1 MIKLMREGAHKYP
14 WLLKSMMGI
23 LAIAFVV
30 GMGWWGFTD
39 SQSNAIASVGELP
52 ISREEYRRA
61 YENTY
66 RYYKDNVQGD
76 FKEETLKQ
84 FVLDGLIHSRLW
96 TLAAKDM
103 GVTVS
108 PAELRDDIVRR
119 PDFQKNGQFDPDL
132 YRRLL
137 AANRLTPA
145 LFESMHATEL
155 LREKARMMVRDSV
168 ALTPAEIAE
177 AQTLLARQTQ
187 TEASG
192 QPAQTAN
199 ERLLQD
205 FLFQKQQRAL
215 MAYQEA
221 LKANV
226 PIQVHKEML

>member
-1 MIKLMREGAHKYP
+1 
-14 WLLKSMMGI
+14 
-23 LAIAFVV
+23 
-30 GMGWWGFTD
+30 
-39 SQSNAIASVGELP
+39 
-52 ISREEYRRA
+52 
-61 YENTY
+61 
-66 RYYKDNVQGD
+66 
-76 FKEETLKQ
+76 
-84 FVLDGLIHSRLW
+84 LIHSRLW

-192 QPAQTAN
+192 QAAQTAN

>member
-39 SQSNAIASVGELP
+39 SQSNGIASVGDLP

-84 FVLDGLIHSRLW
+84 FVLDGLIHSKLW

-155 LREKARMMVRDSV
+155 LREKARMIVRDSV

-187 TEASG
+187 TESSG

>member
-52 ISREEYRRA
+52 ISRDEYLRA

-108 PAELRDDIVRR
+108 QAELRDDIVRR

-177 AQTLLARQTQ
+177 AQTLQARQTQ

>member
-14 WLLKSMMGI
+14 WLLKSIMGV

-39 SQSNAIASVGELP
+39 SQSSGIASVGDLP

-84 FVLDGLIHSRLW
+84 FVLDGLIHSKLW

-155 LREKARMMVRDSV
+155 LREKARMIVRDSV
-168 ALTPAEIAE
+168 SLTPVEIAE

-187 TEASG
+187 TESSG

-221 LKANV
+221 LKAKV

>member
-14 WLLKSMMGI
+14 WLLKSIMGI

-30 GMGWWGFTD
+30 GMGWWGFSE
-39 SQSNAIASVGELP
+39 SQSNAIASVGDLP
-52 ISREEYRRA
+52 ISRDEYRRA

-66 RYYKDNVQGD
+66 RYYKENVQGD
-76 FKEETLKQ
+76 FKEDTLKQ
-84 FVLDGLIHSRLW
+84 FVLDGLIHSKLW

-108 PAELRDDIVRR
+108 AAELRDDIVRR

-145 LFESMHATEL
+145 LFESMHTTEL
-155 LREKARMMVRDSV
+155 LREKARTIVRDSV

-177 AQTLLARQTQ
+177 AQTLLARQTPR
-187 TEASG
+187 ESG
-192 QPAQTAN
+192 QTAQTAN
-199 ERLLQD
+199 ERVLQD

-215 MAYQEA
+215 MAFQEA
-221 LKANV
+221 LKSQVA
-226 PIQVHKEML
+226 IQIHKEML

>member
-23 LAIAFVV
+23 LAIAFAV

-52 ISREEYRRA
+52 ISRDEYLRA

-192 QPAQTAN
+192 QAAQTAN

>member
-14 WLLKSMMGI
+14 WLLKSIMGV
-23 LAIAFVV
+23 LAIAFIV

-39 SQSNAIASVGELP
+39 SQTDAIASVGDLSV
-52 ISREEYRRA
+52 SRDEYRRA

-84 FVLDGLIHSRLW
+84 FVLDGLIQSKLW
-96 TLAAKDM
+96 TLAAKDL

-137 AANRLTPA
+137 AANRLTPS
-145 LFESMHATEL
+145 LFESMQTTEL
-155 LREKARMMVRDSV
+155 LREKARMIVRDSV
-168 ALTPAEIAE
+168 ALTPAEITE
-177 AQTLLARQTQ
+177 AQTLMARQSQ
-187 TEASG
+187 TESSG
-192 QPAQTAN
+192 QAAQTAN

-221 LKANV
+221 LKAQV
-226 PIQVHKEML
+226 PIQIHKELL

>member
-14 WLLKSMMGI
+14 WLLKSIMGV

-39 SQSNAIASVGELP
+39 SQSNGIASVGDLP
-52 ISREEYRRA
+52 ISQDEYRRA

-84 FVLDGLIHSRLW
+84 FVLDGLIHSKLW

-145 LFESMHATEL
+145 LFESMHAIEL
-155 LREKARMMVRDSV
+155 LREKARMIVRDSV

-177 AQTLLARQTQ
+177 AETLLARQTQ
-187 TEASG
+187 TESSG
-192 QPAQTAN
+192 QPARTAN

-221 LKANV
+221 LKAKV

>member
-39 SQSNAIASVGELP
+39 SQSKAIASVGELP

>member
-14 WLLKSMMGI
+14 WLLKSIMGV
-23 LAIAFVV
+23 LAIAFIV

-39 SQSNAIASVGELP
+39 SQTDGIASVGDLP
-52 ISREEYRRA
+52 VSREEYRRA

-84 FVLDGLIHSRLW
+84 FVLDGLIHSKLW

-108 PAELRDDIVRR
+108 PGELRDDIVRR

-137 AANRLTPA
+137 AANRLTPS
-145 LFESMHATEL
+145 LFESMHTTEL
-155 LREKARMMVRDSV
+155 LREKARMIVRDSV

-187 TEASG
+187 TESSG

-199 ERLLQD
+199 ERVLQD
-205 FLFQKQQRAL
+205 FLFQQQQRAL
-215 MAYQEA
+215 MAYQEE
-221 LKANV
+221 LKAIV
-226 PIQVHKEML
+226 PIQIHQEML

>member
-14 WLLKSMMGI
+14 WLLKSLMGL
-23 LAIAFVV
+23 LAIAFIV

-39 SQSNAIASVGELP
+39 SQSGGIASVGDLP
-52 ISREEYRRA
+52 ITREEYRRA

-84 FVLDGLIHSRLW
+84 FVLDGLIHSKLW
-96 TLAAKDM
+96 SLAAKDM

-155 LREKARMMVRDSV
+155 LREKARTMVRDSV

-177 AQTLLARQTQ
+177 AQSLLARQSQ
-187 TEASG
+187 TESSG
-192 QPAQTAN
+192 PPAQTAN

-221 LKANV
+221 LKAKV

>member
-1 MIKLMREGAHKYP
+1 MIKLMREGARKYP
-14 WLLKSMMGI
+14 WLLKSIMGG

-39 SQSNAIASVGELP
+39 SQSNGIASVGDLP

-84 FVLDGLIHSRLW
+84 FVLDGLIHSKLW

-155 LREKARMMVRDSV
+155 LREKARMIVRDSV

-177 AQTLLARQTQ
+177 AQTLLARQKQ
-187 TEASG
+187 TESSG

-221 LKANV
+221 LKVKV

>member
-1 MIKLMREGAHKYP
+1 MREGAHKYP

-52 ISREEYRRA
+52 ISRDEYLRA

-192 QPAQTAN
+192 QAAQTAN

>member
-14 WLLKSMMGI
+14 WLLQSIMGA

-30 GMGWWGFTD
+30 GMGWWGFSEGQT
-39 SQSNAIASVGELP
+39 NAIASVGDLP
-52 ISREEYRRA
+52 ISRDEYRRA

-84 FVLDGLIHSRLW
+84 FVLDGLIHSRIW

-108 PAELRDDIVRR
+108 PEELRDDIVRR

-145 LFESMHATEL
+145 LFESMHETEI
-155 LREKARMMVRDSV
+155 LREKARMVVRDSV
-168 ALTPAEIAE
+168 ALTPTEIAE
-177 AQTLLARQTQ
+177 AQTLLARQAQ
-187 TEASG
+187 PESPG
-192 QPAQTAN
+192 QSAQTAN

-221 LKANV
+221 LKATV

>member
-14 WLLKSMMGI
+14 WLLKSMMGV

-52 ISREEYRRA
+52 ISRDEYLRA

-192 QPAQTAN
+192 QPTQTAN